1 MGERDVLMEGGEVTL
16 GSEQFDD
23 VLDWSSGLKQ
33 EEWRR
38 IQARINGVQEEEEED
53 VDFTFSSAY
62 RDSGARRV
70 GARPLHALN
79 SLFFT

>member
-1 MGERDVLMEGGEVTL
+1 MGERDVLMGGEEVTL

-38 IQARINGVQEEEEED
+38 IQARIKGGQEEEEED
-53 VDFTFSSAY
+53 VIFTFSSAY
-62 RDSGARRV
+62 RDSGAHRV
-70 GARPLHALN
+70 QGSGKKTRI
-79 SLFFT
+79 